1 MTIKD
6 KENLACL
13 QKDFKALNPSLG
25 TNNLAQ
31 RKIAQSIFNNP
42 DYRYVSEPEVTGSIN
57 SVSKAKYIF
66 LLSLAT
72 HYDWENHTWN

>member
-1 MTIKD
+1 MTTKD

-13 QKDFKALNPSLG
+13 QRDFKALNPNLG
-25 TNNLAQ
+25 TDNQVQ
-31 RKIAQSIFNNP
+31 RKIAKSIFTNP
-42 DYRYVSEPEVTGSIN
+42 DYRYVSEPEITGPIN

-72 HYDWENHTWN
+72 YYDWENHTWN